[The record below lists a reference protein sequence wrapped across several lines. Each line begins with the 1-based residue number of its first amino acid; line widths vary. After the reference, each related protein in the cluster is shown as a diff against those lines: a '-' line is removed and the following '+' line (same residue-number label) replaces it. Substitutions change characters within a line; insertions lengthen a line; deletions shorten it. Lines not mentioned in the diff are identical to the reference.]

1 MSHKDS
7 SREKRRMATSTK
19 HKSINVLVVEDNE
32 IYANF
37 IREALHAGDMAD
49 FEVDVAKRLEEAISE
64 AKQNEYHV
72 ILLDLGLPD
81 SQGVE
86 TATSLRSHVKET
98 PVVILTG
105 QDDVSLALEA
115 LSRGDAWNYL
125 SKNETDIRKLEIA
138 VEDAA
143 L

>member
-1 MSHKDS
+1 
-7 SREKRRMATSTK
+7 MATATRNRQIK
-19 HKSINVLVVEDNE
+19 VLMVEDNE

-37 IREALHAGDMAD
+37 IKEALSEGNRAN
-49 FEVDVAKRLEEAISE
+49 FEVDVCPSLEEAITQGT
-64 AKQNEYHV
+64 QNEYHV

-86 TATSLRSHVKET
+86 TATSLRAEIKET

-125 SKNETDIRKLEIA
+125 SKNETDVSKLEMA
-138 VEDAA
+138 VCDAA